1 MPDIVLRLRI
11 DDKDYD
17 AKIIEADQQL
27 KKLYKSTNDV
37 SKSTSQMATIGK
49 RDIGIFASQILYS
62 ADVTGRLGS
71 QLSNVAQSLLT
82 GGAVGAAFA
91 AFAAIINVIN
101 TRNETQIKLIDEL
114 TGSLDTARNR
124 IAELIAEYKKLTE
137 PSFMEQVYI
146 ASLMAIGLGASEIA
160 ERIEMVRKLQKTFKD
175 LEQEEGTVK
184 WRLENQIKLNEELRD
199 QATTAEEYTKYQ
211 KIINELQAQFN
222 LLSGETKETVNEIIK
237 VEQKPVEEKIRGAFE
252 AYRVVQRTNA
262 AILEDH
268 KATNREIAASDKD
281 TKAKQ
286 AQISEDKNR
295 NEIDN
300 SASTFSTLQGQFAQ
314 HTAVYKA
321 ASAAQTLIS
330 TYQGAQQAITALSAI
345 PVVGPQL
352 GLIMAGVITAA
363 GLARVGSILSTDIP
377 GYAEGGIVVGEK
389 GPEVI
394 APMQDYAEGQSLLV
408 AKTIAAVEGRLAG
421 VGSNSIERK
430 LDQVILAFNRKQ
442 FRIKY
447 DDLTT
452 ANDRSTA
459 IISELEF

>member
-11 DDKDYD
+11 DDKEYD

-27 KKLYKSTNDV
+27 KKLYGSTQKVTDETG
-37 SKSTSQMATIGK
+37 KMATIGK

-71 QLSNVAQSLLT
+71 QLSNVAQGLLT
-82 GGAVGAAFA
+82 GGAIGAAFA
-91 AFAAIINVIN
+91 GFAAIINVIN
-101 TRNETQIKLIDEL
+101 TRNETQIKLINEL
-114 TGSLDTARNR
+114 TGSLDTARSR
-124 IAELIAEYKKLTE
+124 ITELITEYKKLTE
-137 PSFMEQVYI
+137 PSFVDSIYM
-146 ASLMAIGLGASEIA
+146 ASLMALGLGASEIA
-160 ERIEMVRKLQKTFKD
+160 ERIEMVKKLQKTFKE

-237 VEQKPVEEKIRGAFE
+237 VEEKLVEEKVRGAFE

-262 AILEDH
+262 AILEDTI
-268 KATNREIAASDKD
+268 ATNQKIAASDKD
-281 TKAKQ
+281 TKAQQ
-286 AQISEDKNR
+286 AGMSEERNR

-314 HTAVYKA
+314 HTAVFKA

-330 TYQGAQQAITALSAI
+330 TYQGAQNAIAALSTI
-345 PVVGPQL
+345 PVVGPSL
-352 GLIMAGVITAA
+352 GLAMATLITGA
-363 GLARVGSILSTDIP
+363 GLARAASILSTEIP
-377 GYAEGGIVVGEK
+377 GYAQGGIVVGEK

-394 APMQDYAEGQSLLV
+394 APMDSYAEGQSLLV
-408 AKTIAAVEGRLAG
+408 AKTIAAVQNRLGGEGG
-421 VGSNSIERK
+421 NIEKK

-447 DDLTT
+447 DDLYT
-452 ANDRSTA
+452 ANDKSVN
-459 IISELEF
+459 IINELEF